1 MNLKQ
6 KRMNKFLKN
15 LSVGV
20 VGGMIPLGAFLFMQN
35 DNKENGKLT
44 EYKNTTLPNQV
55 NTTPVHFSNATTA
68 VIGED
73 FTVAS
78 ENSLNSVVHVTTKVK
93 MTSVQRDPYLELFF
107 GPGAGRQQE
116 RYGEGSGSGVI
127 VSEDGYIVTNNH
139 VIDGAN
145 EIQVT
150 LNDNRTYSAKIV
162 GTDPNTDLA
171 VLKIE
176 AKTLRPIQIGN
187 SDNIRVGEWVLAV
200 GNPFNLTSTVT
211 AGIVSAKGRNINIIA
226 SEGKS
231 KAPVE
236 SFIQTD
242 AAVNPGNS
250 GGALVNTRGELIG
263 INTAIASRTGSYAG
277 YSFAVPSKLVQK
289 VMIDLI
295 DYGMVQRGYLGVQ
308 IAEVNQDLKDKEE
321 LYGLDGVYVADVIED
336 SGAEK
341 AKIKKGEVIL
351 KVGSKAVNSP
361 AELQEEIAKRRPG
374 DKVQLTIRKKDG
386 AEEIKE
392 VLLRNSDGNTK
403 LKSKAEIEKYSAL
416 GATFS
421 ELSNKEKKELN
432 ISNGVK
438 ISALNAGKLKALGLD
453 VGYIIS
459 KVNNTVI
466 TSVEQLTAILNK
478 ENGGVLLE
486 VVTPSGVKDYV
497 GFGL

>member
-1 MNLKQ
+1 
-6 KRMNKFLKN
+6 MNKIIKN
-15 LSVGV
+15 LSVGII
-20 VGGMIPLGAFLFMQN
+20 GGMIPLGAFLFMQN
-35 DNKENGKLT
+35 NTNEGKQSNNQT
-44 EYKNTTLPNQV
+44 NTKRTNLIS
-55 NTTPVHFSNATTA
+55 TTPVNFSATPA
-68 VIGED
+68 VVGED
-73 FTVAS
+73 FTLAS
-78 ENSLNSVVHVTTKVK
+78 ENSLNSVVHVTTRVK

-127 VSEDGYIVTNNH
+127 VSDDGYIVTNNH

-150 LNDNRTYSAKIV
+150 LNDNSTYSAKII

-176 AKTLRPIQIGN
+176 ATNLSPIQIGN

-211 AGIVSAKGRNINIIA
+211 AGIVSAKGRNINIIG

-289 VMIDLI
+289 VMIDLM

-321 LYGLDGVYVADVIED
+321 LFGLDGVYIAEVIED
-336 SGAEK
+336 SGADN
-341 AKIKKGEVIL
+341 AKIKAGEVIL
-351 KVGSKAVNSP
+351 KVGSKNVNSP

-374 DKVQLTIRKKDG
+374 DKVQLTLRQKDG
-386 AEEIKE
+386 SEEIKE
-392 VLLRNSDGNTK
+392 VLLRNSEGDTK

-416 GATFS
+416 GATFAA
-421 ELSNKEKKELN
+421 LSNKEKKELN
-432 ISNGVK
+432 IDNGVK
-438 ISALNAGKLKALGLD
+438 ITALNAGKLKALGLSE
-453 VGYIIS
+453 GYIIS

-466 TSVEQLTAILNK
+466 TSVEQLRALLNK
-478 ENGGVLLE
+478 QNGGVLLE
-486 VVTPSGVKDYV
+486 VISPSGVKDYV